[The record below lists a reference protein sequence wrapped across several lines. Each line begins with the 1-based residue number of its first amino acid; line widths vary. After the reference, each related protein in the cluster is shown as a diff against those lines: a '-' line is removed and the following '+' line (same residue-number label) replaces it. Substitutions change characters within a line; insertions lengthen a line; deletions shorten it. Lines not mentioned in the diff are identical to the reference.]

1 MKKKHVSLLLAAAMA
16 ASVISGC
23 GNSANNSAAETEKT
37 ETTAAAATS
46 AAEETTAAEAAEDTE
61 KNETDE
67 VVIATPRDAVQGSGD
82 AYYCWEGAY
91 VWEALTANNGG
102 VIDPW
107 LAKSWEHN
115 DDCTEWTFNLRDDA
129 YFTDGVQFNADVC
142 LKNIERWGH
151 GITSTYTTLS
161 IEKSLP
167 NLDKMEKVDD
177 FTVKFTFT
185 QPITTLEYVLSDY
198 GSPMYSP
205 NCFDEETGVISDY
218 AIGTGPYKIVDHVE
232 SEYVTLERN
241 DNYYGENGKV
251 KTFKIRCI
259 PDAET
264 RVSALKSGEVMTSY
278 GWLRRGFEY
287 RAQKFI
293 VVTEG
298 DIFGAKQ
305 KRRKK
310 KIKKFDGKSIQSF
323 NELNVGDYVVHE
335 EHGLGIYRGIEKI
348 RVENVTKDFF
358 KIEYGDGGNL
368 YVPVSGLDVLQKY
381 AGQDVVKKPKLN
393 KLNSSEWKKTKSRV
407 KHAVNEV
414 AKELVLLYAKRQQ
427 TKGYCFGKDTV
438 WQTEFE
444 DMFPFDETKDQL
456 DAIDATKKDMESNKV
471 MDRLICGDVGYGK
484 TEIAIRAAFKAA
496 NDGKQVAFLVPT
508 TILAQ
513 QHYNT
518 FKERLGDYP
527 VRVEMLSRFRTPA
540 QQKKALEGLKKGDVD
555 IIIGTHRLLS
565 KDVEFKDLG
574 LLIVDEEQR
583 FGVAHKEKIKQI
595 KGDVD
600 VLTLSATPIPRTLHM
615 SLAGIRD
622 MSVLEEPPVDR
633 LPIQTFV
640 MEHNPEIIREAI
652 NRELARNGQIFYVYN
667 RVKGIDVAAMEIQK
681 LVPDANVAYAHGQ
694 MSERQLEK
702 IMMAFINGEIDVM
715 VATTII
721 ETGLDISNVN
731 TIIIDN
737 ADQMGLSQLYQLRGR
752 VGRSNRNSYAFLMY
766 KRNKVLKEIA
776 EKRLA
781 AIKEFTELGS
791 GIKVAMRD
799 LEIRGAGNLLGEAQ
813 SGHMEAVGYDLYC
826 KMLNEAVHHLKGDTN
841 ISEEFETEID
851 INVNAHLLCFQ

>member
-129 YFTDGVQFNADVC
+129 YFTDGVQFDAGVC

-264 RVSALKSGEVMTSY
+264 RVSALKSG
-278 GWLRRGFEY
+278 
-287 RAQKFI
+287 Q
-293 VVTEG
+293 
-298 DIFGAKQ
+298 
-305 KRRKK
+305 
-310 KIKKFDGKSIQSF
+310 
-323 NELNVGDYVVHE
+323 
-335 EHGLGIYRGIEKI
+335 
-348 RVENVTKDFF
+348 
-358 KIEYGDGGNL
+358 
-368 YVPVSGLDVLQKY
+368 
-381 AGQDVVKKPKLN
+381 
-393 KLNSSEWKKTKSRV
+393 
-407 KHAVNEV
+407 
-414 AKELVLLYAKRQQ
+414 
-427 TKGYCFGKDTV
+427 
-438 WQTEFE
+438 
-444 DMFPFDETKDQL
+444 
-456 DAIDATKKDMESNKV
+456 
-471 MDRLICGDVGYGK
+471 
-484 TEIAIRAAFKAA
+484 
-496 NDGKQVAFLVPT
+496 
-508 TILAQ
+508 
-513 QHYNT
+513 
-518 FKERLGDYP
+518 
-527 VRVEMLSRFRTPA
+527 
-540 QQKKALEGLKKGDVD
+540 
-555 IIIGTHRLLS
+555 
-565 KDVEFKDLG
+565 
-574 LLIVDEEQR
+574 
-583 FGVAHKEKIKQI
+583 
-595 KGDVD
+595 
-600 VLTLSATPIPRTLHM
+600 
-615 SLAGIRD
+615 
-622 MSVLEEPPVDR
+622 
-633 LPIQTFV
+633 
-640 MEHNPEIIREAI
+640 
-652 NRELARNGQIFYVYN
+652 
-667 RVKGIDVAAMEIQK
+667 
-681 LVPDANVAYAHGQ
+681 
-694 MSERQLEK
+694 
-702 IMMAFINGEIDVM
+702 
-715 VATTII
+715 
-721 ETGLDISNVN
+721 
-731 TIIIDN
+731 
-737 ADQMGLSQLYQLRGR
+737 
-752 VGRSNRNSYAFLMY
+752 
-766 KRNKVLKEIA
+766 
-776 EKRLA
+776 
-781 AIKEFTELGS
+781 
-791 GIKVAMRD
+791 
-799 LEIRGAGNLLGEAQ
+799 
-813 SGHMEAVGYDLYC
+813 
-826 KMLNEAVHHLKGDTN
+826 
-841 ISEEFETEID
+841 
-851 INVNAHLLCFQ
+851 

>member
-129 YFTDGVQFNADVC
+129 YFTDGVQFDADVC

-264 RVSALKSGEVMTSY
+264 RVSALKSGEVMGLADKRMREAFNLATDRDSICSVIYGGLLQPAYSFLSTQSTFHLDIQGTYDMEQAKALAKEVLGDKTVDMTMIIRSSTASDYNCKAVAEYLKQVYAELGVNINIEIVDSSLYKERQQEGTYDMTLTVFGINNADPTSTFKQY
-278 GWLRRGFEY
+278 F
-287 RAQKFI
+287 AS
-293 VVTEG
+293 EG
-298 DIFGAKQ
+298 NSNKT
-305 KRRKK
+305 
-310 KIKKFDGKSIQSF
+310 
-323 NELNVGDYVVHE
+323 LNYN
-335 EHGLGIYRGIEKI
+335 YYNEKI
-348 RVENVTKDFF
+348 DE
-358 KIEYGDGGNL
+358 L
-368 YVPVSGLDVLQKY
+368 
-381 AGQDVVKKPKLN
+381 
-393 KLNSSEWKKTKSRV
+393 
-407 KHAVNEV
+407 V
-414 AKELVLLYAKRQQ
+414 AKAP
-427 TKGYCFGKDTV
+427 T
-438 WQTEFE
+438 
-444 DMFPFDETKDQL
+444 
-456 DAIDATKKDMESNKV
+456 
-471 MDRLICGDVGYGK
+471 
-484 TEIAIRAAFKAA
+484 IA
-496 NDGKQVAFLVPT
+496 
-508 TILAQ
+508 
-513 QHYNT
+513 
-518 FKERLGDYP
+518 
-527 VRVEMLSRFRTPA
+527 
-540 QQKKALEGLKKGDVD
+540 
-555 IIIGTHRLLS
+555 
-565 KDVEFKDLG
+565 DVE
-574 LLIVDEEQR
+574 ER
-583 FGVAHKEKIKQI
+583 SKIY
-595 KGDVD
+595 D
-600 VLTLSATPIPRTLHM
+600 
-615 SLAGIRD
+615 
-622 MSVLEEPPVDR
+622 
-633 LPIQTFV
+633 
-640 MEHNPEIIREAI
+640 
-652 NRELARNGQIFYVYN
+652 
-667 RVKGIDVAAMEIQK
+667 EIQQE
-681 LVPDANVAYAHGQ
+681 LFNDSACVP
-694 MSERQLEK
+694 
-702 IMMAFINGEIDVM
+702 IC
-715 VATTII
+715 
-721 ETGLDISNVN
+721 
-731 TIIIDN
+731 
-737 ADQMGLSQLYQLRGR
+737 YQ
-752 VGRSNRNSYAFLMY
+752 
-766 KRNKVLKEIA
+766 
-776 EKRLA
+776 
-781 AIKEFTELGS
+781 
-791 GIKVAMRD
+791 
-799 LEIRGAGNLLGEAQ
+799 
-813 SGHMEAVGYDLYC
+813 
-826 KMLNEAVHHLKGDTN
+826 
-841 ISEEFETEID
+841 
-851 INVNAHLLCFQ
+851 INVNIHNKAITHYAGKTFGVGLPTISWVK